1 MTLFWVVL
9 IFLAGCL
16 LLLSEF
22 VLPGGILGIIGFV
35 LLVGGCVW
43 GMMSVPEYAMFIL
56 ATETLGAIL
65 TFFAGMWIIANTRA
79 GSALKLETS
88 MNAED
93 GYQNMETDAALV
105 GRTGV
110 VVTPLRP
117 SGTVDIDGRRLDVTA
132 DGAFIE
138 ADATVQ
144 VTSVSGN
151 YIVVERASA
160 ANE

>member
-1 MTLFWVVL
+1 
-9 IFLAGCL
+9 
-16 LLLSEF
+16 
-22 VLPGGILGIIGFV
+22 
-35 LLVGGCVW
+35 
-43 GMMSVPEYAMFIL
+43 
-56 ATETLGAIL
+56 
-65 TFFAGMWIIANTRA
+65 MWIIANTRA

-110 VVTPLRP
+110 VITPLRP

-138 ADATVQ
+138 VDATVQ